1 MVDYTDPKW
10 NEADSLNTAP
20 SPNGISLGS
29 APSAIPAVIRAGM
42 GAQKRRANRDG
53 FFAAVT
59 NTGNDY
65 TLTYDVPPTDYVRG
79 ENFGFFINATN
90 TGPATLA
97 INGLAP
103 KALVQS
109 DNVALKAGDL
119 VAGTP
124 VQVVY
129 DGTRFRLVTSPATPT
144 SLNTYM
150 TTTNAT
156 LAAKAPIASPAFTG
170 TPTVPTATAGTN
182 TTQAASTAFVKD
194 AVDTLSA
201 AVGTMGRRN
210 LTISTSSP
218 TGGADGDVWFKV

>member
-1 MVDYTDPKW
+1 MVDYTDPRW

-53 FFAAVT
+53 FFAAVS
-59 NTGNDY
+59 NSGNDY
-65 TLTYDVPPTDYVRG
+65 TLTYDVPPAEYVRG
-79 ENFGFFINATN
+79 ENFGFFINTTN
-90 TGPATLA
+90 TGPATLT
-97 INGLAP
+97 INGLATRE
-103 KALVQS
+103 LVQS
-109 DNVALKAGDL
+109 DGTALKAGDL
-119 VAGTP
+119 VANSP
-124 VQVVY
+124 VQVTF
-129 DGTRFRLVTSPATPT
+129 DGTRFRLVTSPKTPT
-144 SLNTYM
+144 ALSEYI

-156 LAAKAPIASPAFTG
+156 LATRAPITSPNFAG
-170 TPTVPTATAGTN
+170 TPTVPDAPPGTD
-182 TTQAASTAFVKD
+182 TTQAANTKFVKN

-210 LTISTSSP
+210 LTVSTASP